1 MANQVDNLTLNDDT
15 SGFNRTVDVSTDDL
29 FLSVDLTLQS
39 GAVLT
44 ADNIK
49 RGTSDPNVA
58 LLAGNE
64 GDLYQR
70 TLASTGELWVNTD
83 GTTTGWEL
91 SGSGGASNV
100 SIIWTFD
107 TTTTAADP
115 GSGNFRMNNATPGS
129 VTALYVDS
137 LNANGLDMDNFLG
150 LVQIGDDIYIQ
161 QGNDATRALIFTVS
175 SITDNTGWWTFGGT
189 VAASVGALF
198 DNAENCVFVFQP
210 GGATG
215 ANWATI
221 LANGNTSGGTNPEIS
236 DGDSIVG
243 EDAVGANAGDV
254 PITGGNVTS
263 GNGDGGDVVLSPG
276 SGSGTGVDGVVIVNG
291 PKHYANSATDP
302 TSPTPAEG
310 DRYYNTTLEMDMRY
324 DGTRSKW
331 LSVETCILTG
341 SDQGALASGAYFQVG
356 TLRMS
361 STRGY
366 TAMYDGTVVALG
378 YTRTDTDA
386 ASFAVT
392 AAGSTISSVAST
404 ATSGQSTG
412 LDGDF
417 TQGAVLGLRND
428 GANSLS
434 NGIVWA
440 RVKWRA

>member
-1 MANQVDNLTLNDDT
+1 MANQTDNLTLNDDT
-15 SGFNRTVDVSTDDL
+15 TGLIRTVDPSSDDL
-29 FLSVDLTLQS
+29 VLSVDLTLQS
-39 GAVLT
+39 GGILT
-44 ADNIK
+44 ADNVK

-70 TLASTGELWVNTD
+70 TLASTGELWINTD
-83 GTTTGWEL
+83 GTTTGWVL
-91 SGSGGASNV
+91 SGSGGGGGV
-100 SIIWTFD
+100 IIPWNFRSS
-107 TTTTAADP
+107 TTAADP
-115 GSGNFRMNNATPGS
+115 GAGNFRMNNATPAS
-129 VTALYVDS
+129 VTEIYLDS
-137 LNANGLDMDNFLG
+137 ENANGLVMDNFLG
-150 LVQIGDDIYIQ
+150 LINPGDDIYIQ
-161 QGNDATRALIFTVS
+161 QENDAGKLLLFTVS
-175 SITDNTGWWTFGGT
+175 TAVDNTGWWTLTGT
-189 VAASVGALF
+189 VADSVGTIF
-198 DNAENCVFVFQP
+198 DNLRDCAFVFQP
-210 GGATG
+210 GGGAAAT
-215 ANWATI
+215 WATV
-221 LANGNTSGGTNPEIS
+221 LANGNDTGGTNAEIS
-236 DGDSIVG
+236 SGDSIVG
-243 EDAVGANAGDV
+243 EDNGSGAGGDV
-254 PITGGNVTS
+254 PITGGNATG
-263 GNGDGGDVVLSPG
+263 GNNDGGDVVLSPG

-378 YTRTDTDA
+378 YPRTDTDA

-404 ATSGQSTG
+404 ATSGQATG